1 MRRLYHLVSGLL
13 LTYLISQ
20 LDRKGGLILVS
31 VLLALAIILET
42 ARLILPAFN
51 RLFIRCFSML
61 LRQEEKR
68 KPTSSA
74 WYIAGVLISLLLFKR
89 EFALFSM
96 VILAV
101 GDPSASTVG
110 KTWGRHRIKKKS
122 IEGSIAFLVSAI
134 IAGFIF
140 QKAAGELPY
149 VIIFAGAFAGTIT
162 ELASTKL
169 DDNFTI
175 PLIASVCMQA
185 VYYFLNSY
193 LHF

>member
-20 LDRKGGLILVS
+20 LDRTGGLILVS

-42 ARLILPAFN
+42 ARLIIPAFN

-74 WYIAGVLISLLLFKR
+74 WYIAGVLLSLLLFKK

-101 GDPSASTVG
+101 GDPSASTIG
-110 KTWGRHRIKKKS
+110 KNWGRHRIKKKS
-122 IEGSIAFLVSAI
+122 IEGSVAFLIAAI
-134 IAGFIF
+134 ISGFIF
-140 QKAAGELPY
+140 QRIAGGLSFAIIAAGAL
-149 VIIFAGAFAGTIT
+149 AGTIT
-162 ELASTKL
+162 ELVSTKL
-169 DDNFTI
+169 DDNLTI
-175 PLIASVCMQA
+175 PLIASGCMQA
-185 VYYFLNSY
+185 VYYFLQTY
-193 LHF
+193 LQF